1 MVFNQ
6 NYKKHFPTSLV
17 CKLTNNSIRTKQ
29 RRKYKLRAKPYGFS
43 FQKKEK
49 HPLCRN
55 TRRDPFFRLVFHIE
69 QLFIRLITNK
79 HSMKPVALT
88 REQKIRKSVRGFI
101 ITFLVF
107 LIFRYYL
114 AELALNNKPSM
125 KRGMVLS
132 LFYAMA
138 YVVSSNTL

>member
-29 RRKYKLRAKPYGFS
+29 NRKYNLRAKPYGSS

-55 TRRDPFFRLVFHIE
+55 TRRFGLGWFFTSNNY
-69 QLFIRLITNK
+69 LF
-79 HSMKPVALT
+79 
-88 REQKIRKSVRGFI
+88 
-101 ITFLVF
+101 FL
-107 LIFRYYL
+107 
-114 AELALNNKPSM
+114 
-125 KRGMVLS
+125 
-132 LFYAMA
+132 
-138 YVVSSNTL
+138 

>member
-1 MVFNQ
+1 
-6 NYKKHFPTSLV
+6 
-17 CKLTNNSIRTKQ
+17 
-29 RRKYKLRAKPYGFS
+29 
-43 FQKKEK
+43 
-49 HPLCRN
+49 
-55 TRRDPFFRLVFHIE
+55 
-69 QLFIRLITNK
+69 
-79 HSMKPVALT
+79 MKPVALT

>member
-1 MVFNQ
+1 
-6 NYKKHFPTSLV
+6 
-17 CKLTNNSIRTKQ
+17 
-29 RRKYKLRAKPYGFS
+29 
-43 FQKKEK
+43 
-49 HPLCRN
+49 
-55 TRRDPFFRLVFHIE
+55 
-69 QLFIRLITNK
+69 
-79 HSMKPVALT
+79 MKPVALT

-101 ITFLVF
+101 ITFLIF

-114 AELALNNKPSM
+114 VELALNNKPSM